1 MGIYSTVTE
10 AVTEATGLSPT
21 AFFTILAMMVVV
33 YKIVCGM
40 FLGPED
46 FRQKPQKE
54 PIQIGDITESELRA
68 YDGSDPKK
76 PLLIAIKGQIYDVS
90 SSKVF
95 YGRGGAYSMFT
106 GRDASRALAMLSF
119 KPEDLTGNLEGLSA
133 EELSVLEDWECKFLD
148 KYPIVGRVVQ
158 PSNTS
163 QNGDGFHIHHN
174 DTNGH
179 QQQQTKDD

>member
-1 MGIYSTVTE
+1 MGIYSTVME
-10 AVTEATGLSPT
+10 AVTEVTGLSAT

-54 PIQIGDITESELRA
+54 PIQLGDITEQDLRA
-68 YDGSDPKK
+68 YDGSEPKK

-90 SSKVF
+90 SSTIF
-95 YGRGGAYSMFT
+95 YGRGGPYAMFT

-119 KPEDLTGNLEGLSA
+119 KPDDLTGNLEGLSE
-133 EELSVLEDWECKFLD
+133 EELTVLEDWEYKFMD
-148 KYPIVGRVVQ
+148 KYPKVGRLVPGPA
-158 PSNTS
+158 PSNPT
-163 QNGDGFHIHHN
+163 QNGDG
-174 DTNGH
+174 TSPSP
-179 QQQQTKDD
+179 QT

>member
-1 MGIYSTVTE
+1 MGIYSSVMETVTE
-10 AVTEATGLSPT
+10 VTGLSPT

-33 YKIVCGM
+33 YNIVSGM

-46 FRQKPQKE
+46 FREKPQKE
-54 PIQIGDITESELRA
+54 PIQLGDITESELRA

-90 SSKVF
+90 SSEMF

-119 KPEDLTGNLEGLSA
+119 KPEDLTGNLDGLSA
-133 EELSVLEDWECKFLD
+133 EELGVLEDWECKFIE
-148 KYPIVGRVVQ
+148 KYPVVGRVV
-158 PSNTS
+158 PAPKSS
-163 QNGDGFHIHHN
+163 ENGDGVHIQDN
-174 DTNGH
+174 DRNG
-179 QQQQTKDD
+179 QQQQVG

>member
-1 MGIYSTVTE
+1 MGIYSTVMD
-10 AVTEATGLSPT
+10 AVTETTGLSPT
-21 AFFTILAMMVVV
+21 EFFTILAMMVVV

-54 PIQIGDITESELRA
+54 PVQLGDVTEAELRA

-90 SSKVF
+90 SSTMF
-95 YGRGGAYSMFT
+95 YGRGGSYSMFT

-119 KPEDLTGNLEGLSA
+119 KPEDLTGNIQGLSA
-133 EELSVLEDWECKFLD
+133 EELGVLEDWEYKFMD
-148 KYPIVGRVVQ
+148 KYPKVGRVV
-158 PSNTS
+158 PAPNSTE
-163 QNGDGFHIHHN
+163 NGDEVHIHDKDRN
-174 DTNGH
+174 RL
-179 QQQQTKDD
+179 QQQQIG

>member
-1 MGIYSTVTE
+1 MGIYSTVMET
-10 AVTEATGLSPT
+10 VTEVTGLSPT

-33 YKIVCGM
+33 YNLVSGM

-46 FRQKPQKE
+46 FRQKEQKE
-54 PIQIGDITESELRA
+54 TIQVGDIAESELRA

-90 SSKVF
+90 SSKMF

-133 EELSVLEDWECKFLD
+133 EELGVLDDWESKFIEKYPVVGRLDTSLNPSENGDKVQFLD
-148 KYPIVGRVVQ
+148 NHR
-158 PSNTS
+158 NE
-163 QNGDGFHIHHN
+163 HI
-174 DTNGH
+174 D
-179 QQQQTKDD
+179 